1 MSDNSTVH
9 RFNALE
15 FWLVIGLAF
24 GLATVTSL
32 LALGGAVVGQPTA
45 AGSFARDSLGGV
57 LKSELIVACFLIAVL
72 RRSGWRLHDFN
83 FFPSWRTTL
92 LGTIVAT
99 VVICAFWLLA
109 LFAQPF
115 LGNASG
121 SALRLPALGQIE
133 TAGALLVLAASIVDP
148 LYEELLVCAYVIETL
163 RGRFGALFAIN
174 ASVAIRVAFHAYQ
187 GPTALLQFAA
197 LGLLFAYCYSR
208 WRNVWPLVVA
218 HGLLDFIGLLT
229 VQAN

>member
-24 GLATVTSL
+24 GLATVTSI
-32 LALGGAVVGQPTA
+32 LALLGGAVIGQPAA
-45 AGSFARDSLGGV
+45 AGSFARSSLAGV
-57 LKSELIVACFLIAVL
+57 LQSELLVACFLIAVL
-72 RRSGWRLHDFN
+72 RRGGWRLRDFN

-92 LGTIVAT
+92 LGVVMAI
-99 VVICAFWLLA
+99 VVIFAFWLLA

-115 LGNASG
+115 LGHAPGN
-121 SALRLPALGQIE
+121 ALRLPALGQLE
-133 TAGALLVLAASIVDP
+133 TAGALLVLGASVVDP

-187 GPTALLQFAA
+187 GPIALLQFAA

-208 WRNVWPLVVA
+208 WRNIWPFVVA
-218 HGLLDFIGLLT
+218 HGLLDFIG
-229 VQAN
+229 APG

>member
-32 LALGGAVVGQPTA
+32 LALLGGAVAGQPAA
-45 AGSFARDSLGGV
+45 AGSLARSSLAGV
-57 LKSELIVACFLIAVL
+57 LQSELIVTCFLIAIL
-72 RRSGWRLHDFN
+72 QRSGWRLRDFN
-83 FFPSWRTTL
+83 FFPGWRTTL
-92 LGTIVAT
+92 LGVVLAIV
-99 VVICAFWLLA
+99 VLFVFWLLA

-115 LGNASG
+115 LGHAPGNAI
-121 SALRLPALGQIE
+121 RVPALGHVE
-133 TAGALLVLAASIVDP
+133 KAGGLLVLGALLVDP

-187 GPTALLQFAA
+187 GPIALLQFAA

-208 WRNVWPLVVA
+208 WRNVWPFVVA
-218 HGLLDFIGLLT
+218 HGVLDFIGLAE
-229 VQAN
+229 Q